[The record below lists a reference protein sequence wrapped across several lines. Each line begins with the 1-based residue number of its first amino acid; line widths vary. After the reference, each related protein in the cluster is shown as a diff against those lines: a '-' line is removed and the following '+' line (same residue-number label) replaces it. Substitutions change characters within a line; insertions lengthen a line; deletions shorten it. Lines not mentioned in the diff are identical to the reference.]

1 MCEIC
6 LYTWA
11 SSSISPVAWVSEL
24 RASPFI
30 ATPSKSLTG
39 SSLNAPATWPRNC
52 NTERKQKKRCNSIKK
67 LKSEEFFNPCASVK
81 MGIHTIFKKVN
92 FVFASIKFQ
101 KITVQFCYFRLYIGI
116 ETVSCRPLQRIARM
130 DVDWN
135 FKFNAVHSAITKK
148 IVMSVAWGNLL
159 SISSSYP

>member
-1 MCEIC
+1 MRLLLCRGTAIRKE
-6 LYTWA
+6 
-11 SSSISPVAWVSEL
+11 
-24 RASPFI
+24 
-30 ATPSKSLTG
+30 SK
-39 SSLNAPATWPRNC
+39 
-52 NTERKQKKRCNSIKK
+52 KKMQFHKK

-130 DVDWN
+130 DVD
-135 FKFNAVHSAITKK
+135 
-148 IVMSVAWGNLL
+148 
-159 SISSSYP
+159 